1 MAGSARWSD
10 GDLLAFDLETTGV
23 DPFNDVPVSFALVE
37 VRAGLVVSEQ
47 SSLVDPG
54 REIPEAATAV
64 HGISTE
70 RARAEGVGIDD
81 ALRLVSDALLGA
93 SRRGVPVAGMKL
105 DFDLTIVD
113 VQHRRTT
120 GKGLEE
126 AGFCGPVLDALVLD
140 RHVDRFR
147 RGKRTL
153 SDLCAEYGVR
163 IGHAHDAVADARATV
178 EVLMSMCRRYP
189 WLAGVAPTELHRG
202 QVAWHREWAVSFA
215 AWRQREGHSPLEGR
229 EALWPIA
236 S

>member
-1 MAGSARWSD
+1 MADFAPWSD

-23 DPFNDVPVSFALVE
+23 DPFNDVPVSFALVD
-37 VRAGLVVSEQ
+37 VRAGLVVSER

-54 REIPEAATAV
+54 REIPPGAAAV

-70 RARAEGVGIDD
+70 RARAEGLGIDH
-81 ALRLVSDALLGA
+81 AVRLVADALLDA
-93 SRRGVPVAGMKL
+93 SRRGIPVAGMKL

-113 VQHRRTT
+113 VQHRRMT
-120 GKGLEE
+120 GLGLEE

-153 SDLCAEYGVR
+153 SDLCAEYGVL
-163 IGHAHDAVADARATV
+163 IGQAHDAVADASATV

-189 WLAGVAPTELHRG
+189 WLGGVAASELHRG
-202 QVAWHREWAVSFA
+202 QVVWHKEWASSFA
-215 AWRQREGHSPLEGR
+215 AWRRREGLSPLEVR